1 VALSLALAK
10 RMREVVLGVPALLSW
25 QGYEAVTVR
34 RYVPRD
40 T

>member
-1 VALSLALAK
+1 
-10 RMREVVLGVPALLSW
+10 VLGVPALLSW
-25 QGYEAVTVR
+25 HWYEAVTVR